1 MTTNRKVVQYEEKY
15 QAKLALIMRW
25 QYVEATGMTFAD
37 FYSTIRD
44 KEDVSLTAIKGLI
57 ENEGRLPSLMT
68 MHIINRVFPTMFNLK
83 MNISTGRV
91 TPNMATIP
99 LSTLITPAI
108 SSEKKKVNETSEVER

>member
-1 MTTNRKVVQYEEKY
+1 
-15 QAKLALIMRW
+15 
-25 QYVEATGMTFAD
+25 
-37 FYSTIRD
+37 
-44 KEDVSLTAIKGLI
+44 
-57 ENEGRLPSLMT
+57 